1 MYVTWLFNSSS
12 LMMLNS
18 ELLLWHLVPLPV
30 VTALCIHCSV
40 HCFSVNNCSLKTQ
53 KCMSALKETCFL
65 LHHYRKMWYQKTK
78 HMQILT
84 LHQKQTNKQT
94 ENIFSLY
101 GNMLTENN
109 LPQTRAIAR
118 IRRFHTNSPFET
130 AQNTSPCS
138 SIKTTWDIS
147 NEDSLHKAQKTST

>member
-40 HCFSVNNCSLKTQ
+40 HCFSVNNCSFKAQ

-109 LPQTRAIAR
+109 LPQTRAIDQK
-118 IRRFHTNSPFET
+118 IPHKLSIWDSTKYFSLQLN
-130 AQNTSPCS
+130 QNH
-138 SIKTTWDIS
+138 
-147 NEDSLHKAQKTST
+147 LRHF